1 MGFEESWVSLIC
13 NPRFCITLFRSI
25 MIIMYRWKK
34 LFKHML
40 LCSVFLK
47 DSVFIFNFSLFADQV
62 YLLFGFYDRF
72 YDLGMLKDGLFFF
85 GFNISISKDC

>member
-1 MGFEESWVSLIC
+1 
-13 NPRFCITLFRSI
+13 
-25 MIIMYRWKK
+25 
-34 LFKHML
+34 ML

-47 DSVFIFNFSLFADQV
+47 DSVFIFIFSLFADQV